1 MLQSGNQ
8 APDFIGTTSEGKK
21 IRLSDF
27 IGKKVVLYFYP
38 MDNTIGCTTEACSIR
53 DQWAAFEA
61 ADIAVIGVSVDSVK
75 SHQKFIAK
83 YRLPFILVSDPSKE
97 IVDTYDSWRPGGKYL
112 YAKSRLGVKRMTFL
126 IDESGTIIKIFR
138 APKNSVHGREILD
151 AFAELQ

>member
-83 YRLPFILVSDPSKE
+83 YNLPFILVSDPAKE

-126 IDESGTIIKIFR
+126 IDESGMIIKIFR
-138 APKNSVHGREILD
+138 APKNPVHGKEILD